1 MTPEQALQIGEELC
15 DRFLQ
20 GNYQYVL
27 AVHNDKQHLHCHIIF
42 NNTNL
47 YNGLSF
53 TYEHNQGKVKDRS
66 WAQLRAISDEL
77 CKEHGI
83 SVIEPKSKGVSHF
96 ERDMQ
101 KEGKSWKDKLRV
113 RIAEVMLYSRDFK
126 DFLEKCSECGIEYV
140 YKPSNKVKL
149 KFRLSG
155 DGQQKFTRADT
166 LGADYTV
173 ERISEQI
180 AEIQEKLS
188 AANVT
193 PDMLI
198 EPPKPVAVPKPEPK
212 PTQTFTTPT
221 KPKQSA
227 EPETI
232 TETSET
238 EKRKAAAEQVEKFFA
253 ARRARQQA
261 QLDMLNATAAKPT
274 EPKPEPS
281 APTQQPTPTESKAPE
296 KKIDEW
302 ATIRG
307 MRDSDKIIA
316 ELEAVGI
323 MSLSEFGGFMHNI
336 HSPEDHTDEV
346 AELKAQY
353 TAIDKLLAM
362 MKQRSD
368 NSATYKEYQERSAFT
383 QKHFRKKNAA
393 AIDAYE
399 EADKYITEHIKAF
412 YVDGKAPKR
421 SELAVLSKQLKDKRK
436 AIMPEHKAYLLKHDT
451 AFRYTRQV
459 RQYLNEQYMKRE
471 REKSRQRTQAKHR
484 NKNTLE

>member
-1 MTPEQALQIGEELC
+1 MC
-15 DRFLQ
+15 DRFLK
-20 GNYQYVL
+20 GDYQYVL
-27 AVHNDKQHLHCHIIF
+27 AVHTDHDHIHCHIIF

-53 TYEHNQGKVKDRS
+53 TTEHNQGKVSERS

-83 SVIEPKSKGVSHF
+83 SIIEPKGKGVSHF

-101 KEGKSWKDKLRV
+101 IQGKSWKDKLRAK
-113 RIAEVMLYSRDFK
+113 IAEVAFYSK
-126 DFLEKCSECGIEYV
+126 DFADFLQNCTASGIEYV

-155 DGQQKFTRADT
+155 EGQQKFTRADT
-166 LGADYTV
+166 LGEDYTA
-173 ERISEQI
+173 ERIAEQI
-180 AEIQEKLS
+180 EQIQKAKSVMERLAEKKKPEK
-188 AANVT
+188 AVA
-193 PDMLI
+193 
-198 EPPKPVAVPKPEPK
+198 PPKPAVTPKTEPT
-212 PTQTFTTPT
+212 PTVTAPT
-221 KPKQSA
+221 KP
-227 EPETI
+227 T
-232 TETSET
+232 
-238 EKRKAAAEQVEKFFA
+238 
-253 ARRARQQA
+253 
-261 QLDMLNATAAKPT
+261 ATPT
-274 EPKPEPS
+274 EPVQSKRLISKELLARVREQKASQTPPPTATPSKTDPDRVEITAEEFLASLSDNTPTSPS
-281 APTQQPTPTESKAPE
+281 APEQTESKQPE
-296 KKIDEW
+296 KKKDEW
-302 ATIRG
+302 ENIRG

-336 HSPEDHTDEV
+336 HSSEDHTDEV
-346 AELKAQY
+346 AELKEQY

-362 MKQRSD
+362 MKQRSE
-368 NSATYKEYQERSAFT
+368 NSATYKEYQGRSAFT

-399 EADKYITEHIKAF
+399 EADKYISEHIKD
-412 YVDGKAPKR
+412 YYIDGKPPKR
-421 SELAVLSKQLKDKRK
+421 SELETLSKKLKDKRK

-471 REKSRQRTQAKHR
+471 REKSRQRVQAKHR